1 MPTALA
7 PTAATGAR
15 NGTKSPSDA
24 QQKDPYTEYATFLH
38 DAFDPNEFVHS
49 IVNNEPY
56 PRPQASGSNDTT
68 GDGPS
73 SSNSS
78 SIPAK
83 HSVADYTT
91 TSSNL
96 NTNGTTST
104 PTTDFLKG
112 LGSADGG
119 PVDVS
124 QALAKLNFGVE
135 DLNRQLK
142 QEITRH
148 HSSLLL
154 QAASLGGLESDLAE
168 VRHKLAQVEGGVT
181 NLRKKITVPYQS
193 LEGSL
198 TLLARLRRAS
208 SLARRASR
216 FFVLARRLQ
225 GQMADIEG
233 VIHSKSSLDTPSKG
247 SSVSDRKDRAM
258 AEAALTLAELDLL
271 LSETDATIGEGQSS
285 DMESSQSIRALAVVA
300 AHVPTV
306 ELSRT
311 RVVEEMESEVQRG
324 LDELNNS
331 LLASSLQTA
340 HNLSVLPALVEGL
353 VASLTDL
360 VAKKIKAVFDM
371 ASIAREVGHKEPTN
385 AAAAFV
391 YKSRTRNEP
400 TTATMPAWTTVLWAR
415 LEAVM
420 TQLSSICI
428 KIYTL
433 ERVLRLK
440 RDQTTQQTFLDE
452 AMTALDNKPS
462 SLFWTSMSH
471 SLESVAREA
480 AKGSPFIQL
489 TFSTGY
495 TRLLRLFQEFFSRIA
510 VHSDTVY
517 TQSQQS
523 PETVVVL
530 KAIQPFEAL
539 YLARS
544 TNRLNEA
551 VASSF
556 SISSSLSASFS
567 SRPPTVPTA
576 NEGLGLSRAVVNELD
591 AARFDP
597 LLVRSVAIGAG
608 KAVDTFVAKS
618 ESLVAQDHSAT
629 SLIGPIATPSQHSN
643 ADLTSSLYH
652 VWSPLNRSLNDHSES
667 VRTVLKPSVDNVRRL
682 YLAIATPLILAIRR
696 DFSNI
701 VSRMHRVDYSKTAP
715 SEGPM
720 TATQSGGP
728 SPYMVDLT
736 NKLAFVR
743 DELLGTYKIGELG
756 REWALDLARFCV
768 QTFILHASIVKN
780 LSEVGKLKLTSD
792 VTSLEFAVSQYLSP
806 FGLSLATMG
815 DQFKTLKAFR
825 PLLFLDDSELFTS
838 PLTSDVPS
846 LVLMHHI
853 LSRSRL
859 VSLPHHL
866 KGWTETEY
874 VRWLNEHGELERI
887 ELIQEVIDE
896 WDRRD
901 QAGVGD
907 EGDDEVVATR
917 RMVKLLNSLVQKS
930 RDAL

>member
-1 MPTALA
+1 MPTAL
-7 PTAATGAR
+7 TAR
-15 NGTKSPSDA
+15 NGKLQP
-24 QQKDPYTEYATFLH
+24 QQQQQDTQQNDPYTEYATFLH

-56 PRPQASGSNDTT
+56 PRPQPSG
-68 GDGPS
+68 S
-73 SSNSS
+73 SSNN
-78 SIPAK
+78 
-83 HSVADYTT
+83 TT
-91 TSSNL
+91 TL
-96 NTNGTTST
+96 NGASTHALAAVAIDQDGPGHNPNRTTAPS
-104 PTTDFLKG
+104 FLKG
-112 LGSADGG
+112 LSTGGSDGG

-168 VRHKLAQVEGGVT
+168 VRDKLAQVEGGVT

-193 LEGSL
+193 LESSL

-208 SLARRASR
+208 LLGRRASR

-233 VIHSKSSLDTPSKG
+233 VIHSKTTTDTPTKG
-247 SSVSDRKDRAM
+247 SNIRDRKDRAM
-258 AEAALTLAELDLL
+258 AEAALTLAELDIL
-271 LSETDATIGEGQSS
+271 LSEVEPTTEDGQLS
-285 DMESSQSIRALAVVA
+285 DSESAQSIKALDVVA
-300 AHVPTV
+300 AHVPTI
-306 ELSRT
+306 ELSRR

-340 HNLSVLPALVEGL
+340 HNLSVLPALVEAL
-353 VASLTDL
+353 VNSLTDL
-360 VAKKIKAVFDM
+360 VTRKVKAVFDM

-400 TTATMPAWTTVLWAR
+400 TTATMPAWTNVLWGR

-420 TQLSSICI
+420 TELSSICI
-428 KIYTL
+428 KTYTL
-433 ERVLRLK
+433 ERVLKLK
-440 RDQTTQQTFLDE
+440 RDQSTQQTFLDE
-452 AMTALDNKPS
+452 AMAVLENKPS
-462 SLFWTSMSH
+462 SLFWTSLSH
-471 SLESVAREA
+471 SFETVAKEA
-480 AKGSPFIQL
+480 VKGSPFVQS

-517 TQSQQS
+517 TQLQQS

-530 KAIQPFEAL
+530 RAIQPFEAL
-539 YLARS
+539 YLTRS

-551 VASSF
+551 VTSSF
-556 SISSSLSASFS
+556 SISSSLSASFT

-597 LLVRSVAIGAG
+597 LLVRSVAVGAG
-608 KAVDTFVAKS
+608 KAIDAFVARS
-618 ESLVAQDHSAT
+618 EALVAQDHSAT
-629 SLIGPIATPSQHSN
+629 SLVGPVATPSQHSN

-652 VWSPLNRSLNDHSES
+652 VWSPLNRSMNDHAEA
-667 VRTVLKPSVDNVRRL
+667 NVRKL
-682 YLAIATPLILAIRR
+682 YMAIATPLILAIRR
-696 DFSNI
+696 DFASI
-701 VSRMHRVDYSKTAP
+701 ISRMHRVDYSKPA
-715 SEGPM
+715 SEGHG
-720 TATQSGGP
+720 TSTTGGP
-728 SPYMVDLT
+728 SSYMADLT

-756 REWALDLARFCV
+756 REWALDLARFTV
-768 QTFILHASIVKN
+768 QTFILHASIVKH
-780 LSEVGKLKLTSD
+780 LSEAGKLKLTSD

-825 PLLFLDDSELFTS
+825 PLLFLDDAELSKS

-859 VSLPHHL
+859 VKLPHQL

-874 VRWLNEHGELERI
+874 VRWLNEHGEQERI
-887 ELIQEVIDE
+887 ALIEQVIQEWDDAQGE
-896 WDRRD
+896 WA
-901 QAGVGD
+901 AGDVEDG
-907 EGDDEVVATR
+907 GEVAATA
-917 RMVKLLNSLVQKS
+917 RMIEFLKELVRKS
-930 RDAL
+930 KNAL